1 MKNTIYTAIL
11 IVFATL
17 FILEDASQA
26 QSMPL
31 LTDPVKIRELEQMS
45 NDLELSLPQREAII
59 EVYDRYI
66 EDFARTRNGEI
77 KDFEDAIAS
86 GAETFGFMSF
96 NIPERAMVEELVR
109 KAQRAMKAIHRSD
122 NQFFEEVSGMLS
134 EKQRIGLGRVQIAR
148 ELEAYQLFITG
159 LLGQM
164 NRGARAQMRTL
175 YNRLD
180 LDSNAEI
187 DTALD
192 LYDQRYLNDVKEG
205 FGAVVETVSLL
216 LDQIDEL
223 GVRDMDQ
230 QAMMMRF
237 MSDEN
242 AIEDLKRRGDILLKP
257 LVDQA
262 YEISQLNWKT
272 WKKLDGML
280 DEVNARKLQQWYFS
294 TSFYDATRG
303 GKKIE
308 GFLDKALGMKEL
320 DEGQRVLLNELQQSF
335 RTKWSKKTEDHADL
349 LEKSRKV
356 QTIAIM
362 SGDVVTEFA
371 AKLDV
376 LSKARKEYIDATEA
390 RINGILGKELVAMLK
405 GDSKKSTNNLTQ
417 HSHSIHSHSGGE
429 SSSIEVQMITSDG
442 AELSQEELEA
452 LMESGE
458 VQVITSS
465 SDSEFIVVGQTGE
478 LAEGSFESSELDIV
492 QMEGGGEQLI
502 TLSGGAEIPEPIA
515 PSFPER
521 ASLIL
526 ALDKGGEMIIESVYD
541 DYRQNYLIARKE
553 ISLTSSELQEDE
565 SISLGAR
572 MRKTREA
579 NNKAAARVAMLD
591 LAFFDDLAAITALER
606 QDINLKMLENHRAPQ
621 RTSAP
626 DNPFDWNGRVGDTI
640 DLVGLYVMSDIS
652 DELHDG
658 LSDASII
665 SIRKTMQ
672 GYHNKVSNQH
682 DAFVQAAYDMNHIQ
696 DAMWVMDESTNDPSA
711 GQMMQNR
718 WRDSLASV
726 RDSKRALL
734 LMNQIVM
741 DELLQEVPES
751 DFWKIRMEFV
761 KKAYPD
767 VFKKGSDL
775 TTMLQAAKAINGL
788 DPAQQSRLEE
798 LASTYR
804 YDFWNL
810 CESMIGNHQS
820 NASAESGKNIVS
832 KEDIHRQLELEKLRF
847 ERREL
852 NDRLHMQL
860 RMILNE
866 EQIKE
871 VPGLRPSATGR
882 DEGVDAVTGPTPYS
896 R

>member
-1 MKNTIYTAIL
+1 MKNTFYIAIL
-11 IVFATL
+11 VLFATL
-17 FILEDASQA
+17 FTVSDSTHAQA
-26 QSMPL
+26 IPL
-31 LTDPVKIRELEQMS
+31 LTDPVKISELEQMS
-45 NDLELSLPQREAII
+45 NNLDLSLSQREAII
-59 EVYDRYI
+59 DVYDRYL

-77 KDFEDAIAS
+77 KDFEDAIADA
-86 GAETFGFMSF
+86 AETFGFMSF
-96 NIPERAMVEELVR
+96 KIPERVLVEGLVR
-109 KAQRAMKAIHRSD
+109 KAQRAIKAIHRSD

-134 EKQRIGLGRVQIAR
+134 EKQRIVLGRVQIAR
-148 ELEAYQLFITG
+148 ELEAYQLFITE

-164 NRGARAQMRTL
+164 NRGARVQMRKL
-175 YNRLD
+175 YTRLD
-180 LDSNAEI
+180 LEPNIGI

-192 LYDQRYLNDVKEG
+192 LYDQRYLKDVKNG
-205 FGAVVETVSLL
+205 FDAVVETIGLM

-223 GVRDMDQ
+223 GVREMDQ

-294 TSFYDATRG
+294 KSFYDATRG

-405 GDSKKSTNNLTQ
+405 GDSKKPTNYLTQ
-417 HSHSIHSHSGGE
+417 YSHSINSGGE
-429 SSSIEVQMITSDG
+429 SSS
-442 AELSQEELEA
+442 
-452 LMESGE
+452 MESGE
-458 VQVITSS
+458 VLVMTSS
-465 SDSEFIVVGQTGE
+465 SDSESIAFGQTGE
-478 LAEGSFESSELDIV
+478 LAEGSFELSEEDIA

-526 ALDKGGEMIIESVYD
+526 GLDKGGEMIIESVYD
-541 DYRQNYLIARKE
+541 EYRQNYLIARKE
-553 ISLTSSELQEDE
+553 ISLTSNELQEDE
-565 SISLGAR
+565 SLSLGAR
-572 MRKTREA
+572 IRETREA
-579 NNKAAARVAMLD
+579 SNNAAARVAMLD

-606 QDINLKMLENHRAPQ
+606 QDLNLKMLENHRARQ

-652 DELHDG
+652 DELHNG

-682 DAFVQAAYDMNHIQ
+682 DTFVQATYDMNHMQ
-696 DAMWVMDESTNDPSA
+696 DAMLVMDESTNDPSA

-718 WRDSLASV
+718 WRDSFASV

-734 LMNQIVM
+734 LMNQTVM

-767 VFKKGSDL
+767 VFRKGSDL
-775 TTMLQAAKAINGL
+775 TTMLQAANAIKDL
-788 DPAQQSRLEE
+788 DPSQQSRLED

-804 YDFWNL
+804 YDYWNL
-810 CESMIGNHQS
+810 CEAMIENHQS
-820 NASAESGKNIVS
+820 NATANSGESMMS
-832 KEDIHRQLELEKLRF
+832 KEDIHRQLQLETLRF
-847 ERREL
+847 ERKEL
-852 NDRLHMQL
+852 NDRMQMRL
-860 RMILNE
+860 RMVLRAD
-866 EQIKE
+866 QLKE
-871 VPGLRPSATGR
+871 VPGLRPSTTGR

>member
-1 MKNTIYTAIL
+1 MKNTIYTAML
-11 IVFATL
+11 IVFATV
-17 FILEDASQA
+17 FILEDVSQA

-134 EKQRIGLGRVQIAR
+134 EKQRIVLGRVQIAR
-148 ELEAYQLFITG
+148 ELEAYQLFITE
-159 LLGQM
+159 LLGSM

-272 WKKLDGML
+272 WKKIDAML

-294 TSFYDATRG
+294 RSFYDATRG

-320 DEGQRVLLNELQQSF
+320 DEGQRILLNELQQSF
-335 RTKWSKKTEDHADL
+335 RTKWAKKTEDHADL

-405 GDSKKSTNNLTQ
+405 G
-417 HSHSIHSHSGGE
+417 E
-429 SSSIEVQMITSDG
+429 SSS
-442 AELSQEELEA
+442 
-452 LMESGE
+452 MESGE
-458 VQVITSS
+458 VLAMTSS
-465 SDSEFIVVGQTGE
+465 SGSVRIAVGQTGE
-478 LAEGSFESSELDIV
+478 LAEGSFESSEEDIV
-492 QMEGGGEQLI
+492 QMEGGGEQLT

-521 ASLIL
+521 ASLIFG
-526 ALDKGGEMIIESVYD
+526 LDKGGEMIIESVYD

-553 ISLTSSELQEDE
+553 ISLTSSELQEDQ
-565 SISLGAR
+565 SLSLGAR

-606 QDINLKMLENHRAPQ
+606 QDLNLKMLENHRARQ

-658 LSDASII
+658 LSDASIM

-682 DAFVQAAYDMNHIQ
+682 DAFVQATYDMNHIQ
-696 DAMWVMDESTNDPSA
+696 DAMWVMDESTNDSSA

-718 WRDSLASV
+718 WRDSFASV

-788 DPAQQSRLEE
+788 DPVQQSRLEE

-820 NASAESGKNIVS
+820 NASAEGGKNIMS

-882 DEGVDAVTGPTPYS
+882 NEGVDAVTGPTPYS